1 MKDLSRYKVLVLDM
15 GKQIA
20 VAERLSR
27 DFGQVDYW
35 NPSVINGFEGHEAK
49 DIGRGVAGINKVT
62 DWEDYKEDYDLFVF
76 TDIYMNGLQE
86 SLRREGKIVF
96 GSGKAANMEKD
107 RDGFKQLLINLEL
120 PVNEY
125 DTATGVLDLMDKL
138 REVEDKYIKSSLRG
152 DMETFHHQNFTLSK
166 MELRRMN
173 HDMGVYA
180 NREKYIIENPID
192 AIGEIG
198 YDGFCINGAYPEQS
212 CCGIEIKD
220 VGYVGKMVKYA
231 NLPSQVTDSLNK
243 LAPVFMDY
251 GYKGA
256 FSTEIRVDKK
266 KVGYFIDPTFRFP
279 EPNTSLILEM
289 YDNFSEIIWD
299 VANGIVP
306 KIESSYLY
314 GVEFI
319 IKSEMAK
326 TMPVAIQ
333 FPEEYKKYIKI
344 KNLVVD
350 EEGVSWFT
358 TNGVPLCEIG
368 AVVGMGATMEAA
380 VTMAKSIAGTVK
392 GFDLKINT
400 DCISEAQKQIKE
412 LTKNGIRFI

>member
-1 MKDLSRYKVLVLDM
+1 MKDLSQYKVLVLDM
-15 GKQIA
+15 GNQIA

-49 DIGRGVAGINKVT
+49 DIGRGVSGINKVT

-107 RDGFKQLLINLEL
+107 RDGFKQLLMRLGL

-125 DTATGVLDLMDKL
+125 DTAMGVLDLMDKL
-138 REVEDKYIKSSLRG
+138 RYSEDKWIKSSLRG
-152 DMETFHHQNFTLSK
+152 DMETFHHQNFVLSK

-173 HDMGVYA
+173 FDMGVYA
-180 NREKYIIENPID
+180 SREKYIIENPID
-192 AIGEIG
+192 ILGEVG
-198 YDGFCINGAYPEQS
+198 YDGFCIDGRYPEQT

-220 VGYVGKMVKYA
+220 VGYVGRMVKYK
-231 NLPSQVTDSLNK
+231 NLPSQVTDSLDK
-243 LAPVFMDY
+243 LSTVFMDY
-251 GYKGA
+251 GYRGA
-256 FSTEIRVDKK
+256 LSTEVRIDKEK
-266 KVGYFIDPTFRFP
+266 TGYFIDPTFRFP
-279 EPNTSLILEM
+279 EPPTSLMLEM
-289 YDNFSEIIWD
+289 YDNFAEIIWD

-306 KIESSYLY
+306 KIESKFEY

-319 IKSEMAK
+319 IKSECAK
-326 TMPVAIQ
+326 TMPAAIQ

-358 TNGVPLCEIG
+358 PNGVPICEIG

-380 VTMAKSIAGTVK
+380 VKMATNIAETVK

-400 DCISEAQKQIKE
+400 DCISDAQKQIKE